1 MRVST
6 TKVFKWLKQQ
16 DSRFILL
23 RGGAGSSKSHSL
35 AQRLI
40 EKAYSERNKS
50 FMIFRKTYPSLR
62 ITCIPLVLELLNE
75 YNLPY
80 TYNKTESL
88 ITTPNGSTIRF
99 SSVDDPLKV
108 KSANLNY
115 IWLEEAT
122 ELSFDVFE
130 QLNLR
135 MRGVNDLPNQMFLS
149 FNPIGRTNWIYT
161 ELIEKNHPNIVQHI
175 STYKDNPFLGQDYID
190 QLERLIDQDMNYYR
204 VYTLGEWGELENII
218 YNNYEPVDSFP
229 DSFDEVIY
237 GVDFGFNNPSSIV
250 RVCIKDQEYW
260 LEELLYKTRLTNN
273 DLINEMNNLHIPKTS
288 VVYADCAEPARI
300 EEIYKAGFNIQPAV
314 KDKNSVKDGIDFC
327 KRHKLHVKADSVN
340 LLKELSGYKY
350 KEDKDGNVLD
360 EPVKYNDHLLDA
372 FRYAIYTHEVQRGGT
387 TEFFIE

>member
-1 MRVST
+1 MIIGKTAVYDWIR
-6 TKVFKWLKQQ
+6 LQ
-16 DSRFILL
+16 DSRFVLL

-35 AQRLI
+35 AQFI
-40 EKAYSERNKS
+40 IKKAFTESNKT

-62 ITCIPLVLELLNE
+62 ITCMPLILELLNE
-75 YNLPY
+75 YRLPFQ
-80 TYNKTESL
+80 YNKTESL
-88 ITTPNGSTIRF
+88 ITIPNGSTIRF
-99 SSVDDPLKV
+99 SSVDDPHKV

-115 IWLEEAT
+115 VWLEEAT

-135 MRGVNDLPNQMFLS
+135 MRGVNDLPNQMWMS

-175 STYKDNPFLGQDYID
+175 STYKDNPYLSQEYID

-218 YNNYEPVDSFP
+218 YNNYRSVSTMPLSP
-229 DSFDEVIY
+229 DEVIY

-250 RVCIKDQEYW
+250 KVYIKDQEYH
-260 LEELLYKTRLTNN
+260 LEELLYESRLTNS
-273 DLINEMNNLHIPKTS
+273 DLIDRMKELRIPSTA

-327 KRHKLHVKADSVN
+327 KRHKLHVMADSVN

-350 KEDKDGNVLD
+350 KEDKDGNILD
-360 EPVKYNDHLLDA
+360 EPVKFNDHLCDA
-372 FRYAIYTHEVQRGGT
+372 FRYAIYTHEIQRGGT
-387 TEFFIE
+387 TEFYIE